1 MINVV
6 MVILV
11 LAAVCYIMMLIKV
24 NNAYRNCSILLEAVH
39 LYNIDVINSVDY
51 RKEDLI
57 EYEKY
62 LGEGVLTRT
71 LFRLFDWGYTNIL
84 PQEVFERI
92 IPYLD
97 DAERIFDQK
106 HAKRK

>member
-1 MINVV
+1 MNLFV
-6 MVILV
+6 VILV
-11 LAAVCYIMMLIKV
+11 TVLVCTIILEIKV
-24 NNAYRNCSILLEAVH
+24 DNAYRNCCILSEAVY

-57 EYEKY
+57 DYEEH
-62 LGEGVLTRT
+62 LGNGTLTRS

-84 PQEVFERI
+84 PQDVFERI
-92 IPYLD
+92 VPYLD